1 MPDST
6 LQEDPFEARHRR
18 ANREYYD
25 RTARVFDRGC
35 GFAKDNRNHL
45 KKIHRIRQFLALPAG
60 ARVLE
65 VGTGTGIHAR
75 ELLALDPLRYHGL
88 DLSPGMLAVARAR
101 LGGVPTCQ
109 LQVGDG
115 TALPFADGSFDGAL
129 MSGTLHHFARPD
141 LALRELARVL
151 RPGGRLAVME
161 ASLAFLKNVV
171 DGLVKPNERMI
182 LRMRLGKL
190 RGWAEQS
197 GLEVLEA
204 SPFLYTP
211 PAPAALFPFYD
222 WLDEALLRVPLLRW
236 LSIMI
241 YLVARRPGGR
251 GAAGAGPRSEPSQRC

>member
-1 MPDST
+1 MASSVRGGNSLAAGDS
-6 LQEDPFEARHRR
+6 FEARHRR
-18 ANREYYD
+18 ENREYYD

-35 GFAKDNRNHL
+35 GFAKENRNNL
-45 KKIHRIRQFLALPAG
+45 KKIHRIRQLLALPAG

-65 VGTGTGIHAR
+65 VGTGTGIHAH
-75 ELLALDPLRYHGL
+75 ELLALEPLRYHGL
-88 DLSPGMLAVARAR
+88 DLSPGMLAVARER
-101 LGGVPTCQ
+101 LRDVPSCG

-115 TALPFADGSFDGAL
+115 TALPFPDASFDGAF

-141 LALRELARVL
+141 LAVRELARVL

-161 ASLAFLKNVV
+161 ANVAFLKNVV

-182 LRMRLGKL
+182 LRMRLGRL
-190 RGWAEQS
+190 RGWAEQG
-197 GLEVLEA
+197 GLEILEA

-222 WLDEALLRVPLLRW
+222 WLDEALLRVPLLRR

-241 YLVARRPGGR
+241 YLVARRPGG
-251 GAAGAGPRSEPSQRC
+251 